1 MPGMLSIMKS
11 HGGFELVWEWESNEQ
26 ACYKIKSQYPKIKI
40 GISAKQIIKAPNVVL
55 AYIAILPSSHH
66 KYLMIVAVIGKV
78 TFCETLHGWTSRIV
92 DSLYKFWK
100 S

>member
-1 MPGMLSIMKS
+1 MPGMLTIMKS

-66 KYLMIVAVIGKV
+66 KYLMIVLLSEK
-78 TFCETLHGWTSRIV
+78 
-92 DSLYKFWK
+92 
-100 S
+100 